1 MSSKAVMIKSYQN
14 GITIVMK
21 EEVPFEEVLSQIGE
35 KFSQSKS
42 FFQDSKI
49 ALSLE
54 GRTLDKKQELL
65 VLETIEQN
73 SDVEVVCI
81 VGKDEETEKLF
92 VRALKHTKKRL
103 EKDRDGQFFR
113 GDLKGHEKLET
124 ENSIVILGNVEPG
137 CSVVSAKDIIVLGGL
152 YGTAYAG
159 ADGTGEHYVAALE
172 MEPQAVTVGDFKYKS
187 TGKQKKWGFRSK
199 TQPKIAYVK
208 NGKIVLEPLSKELL
222 ELF

>member
-1 MSSKAVMIKSYQN
+1 M
-14 GITIVMK
+14 
-21 EEVPFEEVLSQIGE
+21 
-35 KFSQSKS
+35 
-42 FFQDSKI
+42 
-49 ALSLE
+49 
-54 GRTLDKKQELL
+54 
-65 VLETIEQN
+65 
-73 SDVEVVCI
+73 
-81 VGKDEETEKLF
+81 
-92 VRALKHTKKRL
+92 
-103 EKDRDGQFFR
+103 
-113 GDLKGHEKLET
+113 
-124 ENSIVILGNVEPG
+124 ILGNVEPG

-172 MEPQAVTVGDFKYKS
+172 MEPQAVTVGDFKYKF